1 MSATEPPPITA
12 SGLLPVSD
20 GHEIYWEESGTPGGV
35 PCLYLHGGPG
45 GGLGRGG
52 YRRNYPAGR
61 ARIIG
66 LDQRGCGRS
75 TPSAATPGYDL
86 SLNTAAHL
94 LADLEALRH
103 HLGVESWIVTGVSWG
118 STLALA
124 YAAAQPERVAGLILF
139 AVTTTRRFEVD
150 WITDTVGALYP
161 EAWDRFAAHARAA
174 DPDYGRGEGRI
185 VEAYARLLDHPDP
198 AVVDA
203 ASLAWADWEDH
214 HVAIGRGGVRPNP
227 NFTDPAYRHAFTRLA
242 ATYWAHDG
250 HLDPP
255 VLDRIRDR
263 AAEGALDG
271 IPAILIHGRRDVSGP
286 AVTAWDVHRAWPGSR
301 LEIVE
306 DEGHGGERMVG
317 RWAAAAEELVTRA
330 ERDGGA

>member
-103 HLGVESWIVTGVSWG
+103 HLGVES
-118 STLALA
+118 
-124 YAAAQPERVAGLILF
+124 
-139 AVTTTRRFEVD
+139 
-150 WITDTVGALYP
+150 
-161 EAWDRFAAHARAA
+161 
-174 DPDYGRGEGRI
+174 
-185 VEAYARLLDHPDP
+185 
-198 AVVDA
+198 
-203 ASLAWADWEDH
+203 
-214 HVAIGRGGVRPNP
+214 
-227 NFTDPAYRHAFTRLA
+227 
-242 ATYWAHDG
+242 
-250 HLDPP
+250 
-255 VLDRIRDR
+255 
-263 AAEGALDG
+263 
-271 IPAILIHGRRDVSGP
+271 
-286 AVTAWDVHRAWPGSR
+286 
-301 LEIVE
+301 
-306 DEGHGGERMVG
+306 
-317 RWAAAAEELVTRA
+317 
-330 ERDGGA
+330 